1 MSDGFKIFGEQK
13 IIELTDEANKF
24 NDILQSDFRESHY
37 NLSIKDHD
45 LFNFIVEQCPHLDF
59 AVKGDDDVL
68 IVPQNLAFLIK
79 ELTTS
84 SVSLK

>member
-13 IIELTDEANKF
+13 IIELTDEADKF

-45 LFNFIVEQCPHLDF
+45 LFNFIVEQCSHLDF

-84 SVSLK
+84 SVS